1 MTTYASA
8 SIIETLVGSAR
19 RPTLPERTGR
29 PVRLG
34 VRGDVVQGV
43 RRGGAVAAQ
52 REPKVGRRPGNQDTR
67 GQIITAARQ
76 AFAER
81 GFAGA
86 SMRAIAA
93 EAGVDA
99 ALIHHYFDSK
109 QQLFLATVALPPE
122 LPRIV
127 ERVAAGSRSDLGE
140 RLVRTVLGVWDSEL
154 QPSLV
159 AAIRTTLTDPAL
171 TRSVGEFLTLEVIG
185 QVLRRDDLPAEE
197 ANRRA
202 GLVASQILGLL
213 IGRYVLRMPVLA
225 DRETEDLVAEIGPT
239 VQRYLDGRI

>member
-1 MTTYASA
+1 
-8 SIIETLVGSAR
+8 
-19 RPTLPERTGR
+19 
-29 PVRLG
+29 
-34 VRGDVVQGV
+34 
-43 RRGGAVAAQ
+43 VAAQ

-76 AFAER
+76 AFAAK
-81 GFAGA
+81 GFGGA
-86 SMRAIAA
+86 SLRAIAA

-109 QQLFLATVALPPE
+109 QQLFLATVALPLE
-122 LPRIV
+122 LPEIV
-127 ERVAAGSRSDLGE
+127 EKVAAGDRDDLGE

-171 TRSVGEFLTLEVIG
+171 THSVGEFLAVEVIG
-185 QVLRRDDLPAEE
+185 HVLRRDDTAPEE

-202 GLVASQILGLL
+202 GLVASQVLGLL
-213 IGRYVLRMPVLA
+213 IGRYVLRMPALA
-225 DRETEDLVAEIGPT
+225 NRETEDLVTEIGPT
-239 VQRYLDGRI
+239 VQRYVDGRT